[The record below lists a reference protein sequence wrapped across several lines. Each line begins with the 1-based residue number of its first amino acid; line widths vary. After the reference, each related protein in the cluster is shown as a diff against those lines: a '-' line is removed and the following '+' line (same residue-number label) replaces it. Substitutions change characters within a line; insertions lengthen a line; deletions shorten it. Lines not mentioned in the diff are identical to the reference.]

1 MSDFRV
7 LSIPENLAQQA
18 REMKKSPQYG
28 HPVHIEVASGYGPCR
43 QCLRRFQEGQD
54 SRLLFTYNP
63 FEGHDPYPSPG
74 PIFIHEQPCETY
86 PADHGFPE
94 ELRSLPLILEG
105 YGRGRWLVTQ
115 ERIHEGKVEE
125 AIERIFSLP
134 AVEYIHVRNLEAG
147 CFIAQIERAEIHHQ
161 GHEET
166 RRETPAGVELC
177 CV

>member
-1 MSDFRV
+1 MPDFRV
-7 LSIPENLAQQA
+7 LSIPEELAQQA
-18 REMKKSPQYG
+18 RTTKKSPQYG
-28 HPVHIEVASGYGPCR
+28 HPAHIEVATGYGPCR

-86 PADHGFPE
+86 PADGGFPE
-94 ELRSLPLILEG
+94 ELRNLPLILEA
-105 YGRGRWLVTQ
+105 YGQGRWLITQ
-115 ERIHEGKVEE
+115 ERVQEGKVEE
-125 AIERIFSLP
+125 AIERVFSLP

-147 CFIAQIERAEIHHQ
+147 CFIAQVERAEIHHE
-161 GHEET
+161 GHEGAQ
-166 RRETPAGVELC
+166 RETSADATPC